1 MEDGSET
8 GNNRIS
14 SVGKVPGILETD
26 SQEQVRSNRLNKPGD
41 GDGGRAVEHQ
51 TNPAGGGR
59 ALSFQRKERLLPG
72 LGLGL
77 GRVDACSA
85 PWSHL
90 SNHDIAMSIN
100 REILNFRRKKLSI

>member
-1 MEDGSET
+1 LEDGSET

-51 TNPAGGGR
+51 TNPAAAG
-59 ALSFQRKERLLPG
+59 ALSLFRERKGCFLGSTWASVAWTPVLLRGPT
-72 LGLGL
+72 
-77 GRVDACSA
+77 
-85 PWSHL
+85 
-90 SNHDIAMSIN
+90 
-100 REILNFRRKKLSI
+100 